1 MELSSAVREFV
12 KKNSQNFL
20 RARNINF
27 KFLYEVASRL
37 CDPGTLLL
45 TSSAVHGI
53 ATMASDIDMLC
64 VVDHPVSTEQMA
76 TQVHQ
81 EGLHLE
87 LLLFNAADVHLALC
101 ELANLAQSP
110 PLICLQKYSSWDER
124 NKVPRKYVERLVY
137 GVTNDLTTPY
147 LSALDDLCVVVSR
160 KDLDVFRMNFACARL
175 ARRSDEPFAAI
186 GYLMN
191 ALTAAM
197 NSLLSMSGWVLS
209 NKKWTLRRWNKSRDL
224 VFVDICSTTWME
236 VSALFADLAKGPAVL
251 DEALSRTATLLQQLT
266 DRLAPELLSDEPF
279 TGLQGNIARY
289 PLYGQA
295 ALVCAGKGYVR
306 LTENV
311 PAGVTLA
318 QCFAELGQLPP
329 LSAREHLQAIRA
341 GTWSPSLQSDSGAT
355 AGEGVHHG

>member
-1 MELSSAVREFV
+1 MELSSAVQDFV
-12 KKNSQNFL
+12 KKNAQDFL
-20 RARNINF
+20 GARNIGFNF
-27 KFLYEVASRL
+27 LNEVASRQ

-64 VVDHPVSTEQMA
+64 VVDEPVSTEQMA
-76 TQVHQ
+76 TQIHQ

-87 LLLFNAADVHLALC
+87 LLLFNAADVHLALG
-101 ELANLAQSP
+101 ELTSLAQSP
-110 PLICLQKYSSWDER
+110 ALICMQNYSRWDKR

-147 LSALDDLCVVVSR
+147 LSALGDLCVVVSR
-160 KDLDVFRMNFACARL
+160 KDLDVFRVNVACSRL
-175 ARRSDEPFAAI
+175 AQRSDEPFAAI

-224 VFVDICSTTWME
+224 VFLDLCPTTWTE
-236 VSALFADLAKGPAVL
+236 VSALWADLAKGPAVL
-251 DEALSRTATLLQQLT
+251 DEALSRIETLLQQMT
-266 DRLAPELLSDEPF
+266 GRLAPELLRDEPF
-279 TGLQGNIARY
+279 TGLQGNVARY
-289 PLYGQA
+289 PLHGQA
-295 ALVCAGKGYVR
+295 ALVCAGNGYVR
-306 LTENV
+306 LAENV

-318 QCFAELGQLPP
+318 QCFADLCQLPP
-329 LSAREHLQAIRA
+329 LSALEHLQAIRA
-341 GTWSPSLQSDSGAT
+341 GTWSPSLQRQSGAS
-355 AGEGVHHG
+355 AS